1 QQLILSGDQLIL
13 ENGGTVDLSPYRH
26 SSDLQLQLEGNILR
40 LDNGS
45 NVDLSVFMDSPQ
57 QLRLEGTLL
66 SLDQGGSVDL
76 NRLSQ
81 SIPPQ
86 KLSWQFTDSQNTF
99 LSIENGNSLH
109 LQASGTLLFS
119 SPNSD
124 TLVFSSTGVSSGF
137 SPFLFQWESVRAGV
151 KIA

>member
-1 QQLILSGDQLIL
+1 MVFFNTDTQQLEVWTQNKEWAVLSYISSDTLDVLWDSDLLQIGSAAAVDLSNLRSPPQQLILTGDQLIL

-57 QLRLEGTLL
+57 QLRLEGTVL

-81 SIPPQ
+81 STPPQ
-86 KLSWQFTDSQNTF
+86 KLN
-99 LSIENGNSLH
+99 
-109 LQASGTLLFS
+109 
-119 SPNSD
+119 
-124 TLVFSSTGVSSGF
+124 
-137 SPFLFQWESVRAGV
+137 
-151 KIA
+151 